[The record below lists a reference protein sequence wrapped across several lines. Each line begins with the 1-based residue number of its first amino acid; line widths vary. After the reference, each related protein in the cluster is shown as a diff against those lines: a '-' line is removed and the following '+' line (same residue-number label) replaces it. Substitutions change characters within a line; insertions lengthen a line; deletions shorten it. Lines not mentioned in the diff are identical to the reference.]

1 MSEFQSWLPHLTVVP
16 AGIRGPRGRAKIWG
30 SSDQVL
36 KLEFKVKL
44 ERCGQKREGNRTET
58 SQKHLGALPE
68 ICGPPSDSWRELH
81 SWAAR

>member
-16 AGIRGPRGRAKIWG
+16 AGIRGSRGRGEIWG

-44 ERCGQKREGNRTET
+44 ERRGQKREGNRRET
-58 SQKHLGALPE
+58 SQKHLGAPPRGALPE
-68 ICGPPSDSWRELH
+68 S
-81 SWAAR
+81 